1 MGMIQNGYCEPGSLG
16 YTLALQREF
25 PMNPR
30 LQAIAGPLSGETFP
44 LVEGELSIGRAASNR
59 LCLSDGKVSRRHCVI
74 TREGAGFKIK
84 DLKSQNGTFVNTVP
98 VEEMI
103 LKDGDQIR
111 IGESQFVFL
120 ISGEVPNVLV
130 TTVALYEPE
139 LKARST
145 VSLSAAEAVYLQH
158 RKPETE
164 TPPSATWAQDLSVL
178 FKISMAINSIRRLEA
193 LSQKLLELIFDVVPA
208 ERGAILHAD
217 ENSGR
222 FSSVFGYERLGHG
235 AREIQL
241 SRTIVQRVL
250 NEGVAIL
257 ANDISS
263 DETMADADSLA
274 ASRIESLI
282 CVPMVIFGK
291 VIGVIYLDTRDHEKP
306 FDERHLQLM
315 TAIAAIAAVATRNL
329 LHMEWLEGENRRL
342 QADIDLRHDMVG
354 ESAAMRE
361 VYQVIARAAPTDATV
376 LITGESGTGKELA
389 ARAIHRNSPRSARPF
404 VAINCAVLTEPLL
417 ESELFGHEKGAFTG
431 AISLKRGKLEI
442 ADGGT
447 VFLDEMG
454 ELTPAIQAKLLR
466 VLQEQQFERVGG
478 TQPIKVDLRIIAATN
493 REIEDAVRNGIIR
506 KDLYYRLNIVSLK
519 MPPLRDRR
527 EDIPLLARYF
537 VRKCAEKSKRR
548 INAISPAAEECLLA
562 YDWPGNVRELENAV
576 ERAVVLGS
584 TDILLPEDL
593 PEPIVEAQPASAA
606 SAMQFH
612 DAVRESKRKIVLKA
626 LDEAAGDYSQ
636 AANLLG
642 LHVNNLHRLIR
653 NLDLKEQ
660 VKRDRSST

>member
-1 MGMIQNGYCEPGSLG
+1 
-16 YTLALQREF
+16 
-25 PMNPR
+25 MNPR

-44 LVEGELSIGRAASNR
+44 VVEGELSIGRAASNR
-59 LCLSDGKVSRRHCVI
+59 LCLSDARVSRKHCVI
-74 TREGAGFKIK
+74 TQEGAGFRIR
-84 DLKSQNGTFVNTVP
+84 DLKSQNGTFVNTVAI
-98 VEEMI
+98 EELI

-130 TTVALYEPE
+130 TTVALCDPE

-158 RKPETE
+158 RKLERET
-164 TPPSATWAQDLSVL
+164 PSATWAHDMSVL

-193 LSQKLLELIFDVVPA
+193 LSQKLLELIFEVVPA
-208 ERGAILHAD
+208 QRGAILHAD
-217 ENSGR
+217 ENSAQ
-222 FSSVFGYERLGHG
+222 FSSISGYERLGRD
-235 AREIQL
+235 AREIQV

-257 ANDISS
+257 GNDISN
-263 DETMADADSLA
+263 DETMADAKSLA
-274 ASRIESLI
+274 AFRVESLI

-291 VIGVIYLDTRDHEKP
+291 VIGVIYLDTTDRERH

-329 LHMEWLEGENRRL
+329 LHVEWLEGENRRL

-361 VYQVIARAAPTDATV
+361 VYKVIARAAPTDSTV
-376 LITGESGTGKELA
+376 LITGESGTGKELS

-404 VAINCAVLTEPLL
+404 IAINCAGLTEPLL
-417 ESELFGHEKGAFTG
+417 ESDLFGHEKGAFTG
-431 AISLKRGKLEI
+431 AVSLKRGKLEI

-447 VFLDEMG
+447 LFLDEMG
-454 ELTPAIQAKLLR
+454 ELTPVVQAKLLR
-466 VLQEQQFERVGG
+466 VLQEREFERVGS
-478 TQPIKVDLRIIAATN
+478 TRPIKVNVRIIAATN
-493 REIEDAVRNGIIR
+493 RDIDEAVRNGIIR
-506 KDLYYRLNIVSLK
+506 KDLFYRLNVISLK
-519 MPPLRDRR
+519 MPPLRDRQ

-537 VRKCAEKSKRR
+537 VRRCAEKSKRR
-548 INAISPAAEECLLA
+548 ISAISPAAEECLRA
-562 YDWPGNVRELENAV
+562 YEWPGNVRELENAI
-576 ERAVVLGS
+576 ERAVVLGT

-593 PEPIVEAQPASAA
+593 PEPIVETKSASAA

-612 DAVRESKRKIVLKA
+612 DAVRESKRKIVLRA
-626 LDEAAGDYSQ
+626 LDEAGGDYAQ
-636 AANLLG
+636 AASLLG

-660 VKRDRSST
+660 VKRDRSAT

>member
-1 MGMIQNGYCEPGSLG
+1 
-16 YTLALQREF
+16 
-25 PMNPR
+25 MNPR

-44 LVEGELSIGRAASNR
+44 VVEGELSIGRAASNR
-59 LCLSDGKVSRRHCVI
+59 LCLSDARVSRKHCVI
-74 TREGAGFKIK
+74 TQEGAGFRIR
-84 DLKSQNGTFVNTVP
+84 DLKSQNGTFVNTVAI
-98 VEEMI
+98 EELI

-130 TTVALYEPE
+130 TTVALCDPE

-158 RKPETE
+158 RKLERET
-164 TPPSATWAQDLSVL
+164 PSATWAHDMSVL
-178 FKISMAINSIRRLEA
+178 FKIIMAINTIRRLEA
-193 LSQKLLELIFDVVPA
+193 LSQKLLELIFEVVPA
-208 ERGAILHAD
+208 QRGAILHAD
-217 ENSGR
+217 ENSAQ
-222 FSSVFGYERLGHG
+222 FSSISGYERLGRD
-235 AREIQL
+235 AREIQV

-257 ANDISS
+257 GNDISN
-263 DETMADADSLA
+263 DETMADAKSLA
-274 ASRIESLI
+274 AFRVESLI

-291 VIGVIYLDTRDHEKP
+291 VIGVIYLDTTDRERH

-329 LHMEWLEGENRRL
+329 LHVEWLEGENRRL

-361 VYQVIARAAPTDATV
+361 VYKVIARAAPTDSTV
-376 LITGESGTGKELA
+376 LITGESGTGKELS

-404 VAINCAVLTEPLL
+404 IAINCAGLTEPLL
-417 ESELFGHEKGAFTG
+417 ESDLFGHEKGAFTG
-431 AISLKRGKLEI
+431 AVSLKRGKLEI

-447 VFLDEMG
+447 LFLDEMG
-454 ELTPAIQAKLLR
+454 ELTPVVQAKLLR
-466 VLQEQQFERVGG
+466 VLQEREFERVGS
-478 TQPIKVDLRIIAATN
+478 TRPIKVNVRIIAATN
-493 REIEDAVRNGIIR
+493 RDIDEAVRNGIIR
-506 KDLYYRLNIVSLK
+506 KDLFYRLNVISLK
-519 MPPLRDRR
+519 MPPLRDRQ

-537 VRKCAEKSKRR
+537 VRRCAEKSKRR
-548 INAISPAAEECLLA
+548 ISAISPAAEECLRA
-562 YDWPGNVRELENAV
+562 YEWPGNVRELENAI
-576 ERAVVLGS
+576 ERAVVLGT

-593 PEPIVEAQPASAA
+593 PEPIVETKSASAA

-612 DAVRESKRKIVLKA
+612 DAVRESKRKIVLRA
-626 LDEAAGDYSQ
+626 LDEAGGDYAQ
-636 AANLLG
+636 AASLLG

-660 VKRDRSST
+660 VKRDRSAT

>member
-1 MGMIQNGYCEPGSLG
+1 
-16 YTLALQREF
+16 
-25 PMNPR
+25 MNPR

-44 LVEGELSIGRAASNR
+44 VVEGGLSIGRAASNR
-59 LCLSDGKVSRRHCVI
+59 LCLSDARVSRKHCVI
-74 TREGAGFKIK
+74 TQEGAGFRIR
-84 DLKSQNGTFVNTVP
+84 DLKSQNGTFVNTVAI
-98 VEEMI
+98 EEVI

-130 TTVALYEPE
+130 TTVALYDPE

-158 RKPETE
+158 RKLERET
-164 TPPSATWAQDLSVL
+164 PSATWAHDMSVL

-193 LSQKLLELIFDVVPA
+193 LSQKLLELIFEVVPA
-208 ERGAILHAD
+208 QRGAILHAD
-217 ENSGR
+217 ENSAQ
-222 FSSVFGYERLGHG
+222 FSSISGYERLGRD
-235 AREIQL
+235 AREIQV

-257 ANDISS
+257 GNDISN
-263 DETMADADSLA
+263 DETMADAKSLA
-274 ASRIESLI
+274 AFRVESLI

-291 VIGVIYLDTRDHEKP
+291 VIGVIYLDTTDRERH

-329 LHMEWLEGENRRL
+329 LHVEWLEGENRRL

-361 VYQVIARAAPTDATV
+361 VYKVIARAAPTDSTV
-376 LITGESGTGKELA
+376 LITGESGTGKELS

-404 VAINCAVLTEPLL
+404 IAINCAGLTEPLL
-417 ESELFGHEKGAFTG
+417 ESDLFGHEKGAFTG
-431 AISLKRGKLEI
+431 AVSLKRGKLEI

-447 VFLDEMG
+447 LFLDEMG
-454 ELTPAIQAKLLR
+454 ELTPVVQAKLLR
-466 VLQEQQFERVGG
+466 VLQEREFERVGS
-478 TQPIKVDLRIIAATN
+478 TRPIKVNVRIIAATN
-493 REIEDAVRNGIIR
+493 RDIDEAVRNGIIR
-506 KDLYYRLNIVSLK
+506 KDLFYRLNVISLK
-519 MPPLRDRR
+519 MPPLRDRQ

-537 VRKCAEKSKRR
+537 VRRCAEKSKRR
-548 INAISPAAEECLLA
+548 ISAISPAAEECLRA
-562 YDWPGNVRELENAV
+562 YEWPGNVRELENAI
-576 ERAVVLGS
+576 ERAVVLGT

-593 PEPIVEAQPASAA
+593 PEPIVETKSASAA

-612 DAVRESKRKIVLKA
+612 DAVRESKRKIVLRA
-626 LDEAAGDYSQ
+626 LNEAGGDYAQ
-636 AANLLG
+636 AASLLG

-660 VKRDRSST
+660 VKRDRSAT